1 MGELSDFE
9 TEHISSGDLFFN
21 CGTQL
26 LLKKGTSRTRPS
38 CPHPFLWPMKSL
50 SNTLGLEFLMVAD
63 IKRPFHVMEIKVL
76 LSKCSSVFLIFFQ
89 VCAIVGG
96 TFTVAGILDSMIF
109 TASELFKKAQLGKLS

>member
-1 MGELSDFE
+1 
-9 TEHISSGDLFFN
+9 
-21 CGTQL
+21 
-26 LLKKGTSRTRPS
+26 
-38 CPHPFLWPMKSL
+38 MKSL

-76 LSKCSSVFLIFFQ
+76 LSKCSSVFLFFFQ